1 MGVIPDEEI
10 KKKDEEIVNLIKE
23 IDGLVAELQKASE
36 ESQRLELINKITEKE
51 RDLRAVR
58 QEKGRFRAVLPRVQ
72 KLW

>member
-51 RDLRAVR
+51 KDLRAVR

>member
-1 MGVIPDEEI
+1 MGVVPDEEI
-10 KKKDEEIVNLIKE
+10 VKLIKE
-23 IDGLVAELQKASE
+23 IDGLVAELQKASD

>member
-1 MGVIPDEEI
+1 MGVVPDDVI
-10 KKKDEEIVNLIKE
+10 KEKDEEIANLIKE
-23 IDGLVAELQKASE
+23 IGGLVVELRKVSE

-58 QEKGRFRAVLPRVQ
+58 QAKGRLRAVLPKVQ

>member
-1 MGVIPDEEI
+1 MGVVPDDVI
-10 KKKDEEIVNLIKE
+10 KEKDEEIAKLIKE
-23 IDGLVAELQKASE
+23 IGGLVAELRKVSE

-58 QEKGRFRAVLPRVQ
+58 QAKGRLCAVLPKVQ

>member
-1 MGVIPDEEI
+1 MGVVPDDVI
-10 KKKDEEIVNLIKE
+10 KEKDEEIANLIKE

>member
-1 MGVIPDEEI
+1 MGVVPDDVI
-10 KKKDEEIVNLIKE
+10 KEKDEEIANLIKE
-23 IDGLVAELQKASE
+23 IDGLVAELRKVSE

-58 QEKGRFRAVLPRVQ
+58 QVKGRLRAVLPKVQ

>member
-1 MGVIPDEEI
+1 MGVVPDEEI
-10 KKKDEEIVNLIKE
+10 KEKDEEIVKLIKE
-23 IDGLVAELQKASE
+23 IDGLVAELQKASDD
-36 ESQRLELINKITEKE
+36 SQRLELINKITEKE

>member
-58 QEKGRFRAVLPRVQ
+58 QAKGRLRAVLPKVQ

>member
-1 MGVIPDEEI
+1 MGVVPDEEI
-10 KKKDEEIVNLIKE
+10 KEKDEEIVKLIKE
-23 IDGLVAELQKASE
+23 IDGLVAELQKASD

>member
-23 IDGLVAELQKASE
+23 IDGLVAELQKASDD
-36 ESQRLELINKITEKE
+36 SQRLELINKITEKE
-51 RDLRAVR
+51 KDLRAVR
-58 QEKGRFRAVLPRVQ
+58 QAKGRFRAVLPRVQ

>member
-1 MGVIPDEEI
+1 MGVVPDEEI
-10 KKKDEEIVNLIKE
+10 KEKDEEIVKLIKE
-23 IDGLVAELQKASE
+23 IDGLVAELRKASD